1 VPTLN
6 PPVLEKAAFVKSN
19 LSNRCLYFETCI
31 PSAPLRAVEAT
42 SKRTGMGESGVYNVR
57 FWHTDQQLSEAN
69 RAGAALLDDLPLVG
83 RCVKLTK
90 VGEDFSG

>member
-6 PPVLEKAAFVKSN
+6 SPVLEKAAFVKRN

-31 PSAPLRAVEAT
+31 PSAPLRTVEAT
-42 SKRTGMGESGVYNVR
+42 SKRTWMGESGIYNVR

-69 RAGAALLDDLPLVG
+69 HTGAALLDDLPLVG